1 MPRQAKSQVWNPV
14 YCHYKCSDGK
24 WIALGLLQSDRYWAD
39 FCKAMELE
47 EIEKDPRFENLVQRA
62 INSKEL
68 VPILESRFAS
78 KTSDE
83 WVEVLQQAELLFCR
97 VNTITDLINDPQ
109 VTANDYITEYDHP
122 ALGKVNMV
130 GFPLHMS
137 ETPLSVRMP
146 APELGQHTEEV
157 LLELGYSWEDIV
169 KLREE
174 EVI

>member
-1 MPRQAKSQVWNPV
+1 
-14 YCHYKCSDGK
+14 
-24 WIALGLLQSDRYWAD
+24 
-39 FCKAMELE
+39 MELE
-47 EIEKDPRFENLVQRA
+47 ELEKDPRFENLVQRA

-68 VPILESRFAS
+68 VPILESRFTS

-83 WVEVLQQAELLFCR
+83 WVEVLQKAELLCCR
-97 VNTITDLINDPQ
+97 VNTIPELINDPQ
-109 VTANDYITEYDHP
+109 VTANNYITEYDHP

-130 GFPLHMS
+130 GFPIHMS